1 MSNCLLSKVIG
12 IRSLKY
18 YMFLFNWMTN
28 KLPRFKLV
36 AVGVVA
42 VAVMLTALGAMMMTL
57 GQQVYAADKNQNN
70 GNNNN
75 QGEHCAPGEIPSENG
90 GCVSCGPGEIQ
101 VGTHCEKCPPGTFAN
116 GCCKCDPELP
126 EGSSGFVGE
135 TQLHFVS
142 ANMANSISSLTG
154 IY

>member
-1 MSNCLLSKVIG
+1 
-12 IRSLKY
+12 
-18 YMFLFNWMTN
+18 MTN

-42 VAVMLTALGAMMMTL
+42 VAVMLTALGAMMTL
-57 GQQVYAADKNQNN
+57 GQQVYAA
-70 GNNNN
+70 NNNDN
-75 QGEHCAPGEIPSENG
+75 QGDNNDNQGDNNDNNDDGNCAPGEIPSENG

>member
-1 MSNCLLSKVIG
+1 
-12 IRSLKY
+12 
-18 YMFLFNWMTN
+18 MFFI
-28 KLPRFKLV
+28 K
-36 AVGVVA
+36 
-42 VAVMLTALGAMMMTL
+42 
-57 GQQVYAADKNQNN
+57 
-70 GNNNN
+70 
-75 QGEHCAPGEIPSENG
+75 IPSENG

-101 VGTHCEKCPPGTFAN
+101 VGTHCEKGPPGTFAN

>member
-1 MSNCLLSKVIG
+1 
-12 IRSLKY
+12 
-18 YMFLFNWMTN
+18 MTN

-57 GQQVYAADKNQNN
+57 GQQVYAANKDQNN
-70 GNNNN
+70 DNQGGNNNN

-135 TQLHFVS
+135 TQLHFVN
-142 ANMANSISSLTG
+142 ANMANSISSLTS

>member
-1 MSNCLLSKVIG
+1 
-12 IRSLKY
+12 
-18 YMFLFNWMTN
+18 MTS

-42 VAVMLTALGAMMMTL
+42 VAVMLTALGAMMMPL
-57 GQQVYAADKNQNN
+57 GQQVYAAN

-75 QGEHCAPGEIPSENG
+75 NNDGNNNDNQGDNNDNNDDGNCAPGEIPNENG

>member
-1 MSNCLLSKVIG
+1 
-12 IRSLKY
+12 
-18 YMFLFNWMTN
+18 MFLFNWMTN

-42 VAVMLTALGAMMMTL
+42 VAVMLTALGAMMTL
-57 GQQVYAADKNQNN
+57 GQQVYAA
-70 GNNNN
+70 NNNDN
-75 QGEHCAPGEIPSENG
+75 QGDNNDNQGDNNDNNDDGNCAPGEIPSENG

-142 ANMANSISSLTG
+142 ANIANSISSLTG

>member
-1 MSNCLLSKVIG
+1 
-12 IRSLKY
+12 
-18 YMFLFNWMTN
+18 MTS

-42 VAVMLTALGAMMMTL
+42 VAVMLTALGAMTTL
-57 GQQVYAADKNQNN
+57 GQQVYAANN
-70 GNNNN
+70 NNNDGNNNDN
-75 QGEHCAPGEIPSENG
+75 QVDNNDNNVDGNCAPGEIPNENG

>member
-1 MSNCLLSKVIG
+1 
-12 IRSLKY
+12 
-18 YMFLFNWMTN
+18 MFLFNWMTN

-57 GQQVYAADKNQNN
+57 GQQVYAANKNQNN
-70 GNNNN
+70 DNQGGNNNN
-75 QGEHCAPGEIPSENG
+75 NDNGNCAPGEIPRENG

>member
-1 MSNCLLSKVIG
+1 
-12 IRSLKY
+12 
-18 YMFLFNWMTN
+18 MTN

-36 AVGVVA
+36 SVGVVA

-57 GQQVYAADKNQNN
+57 GQQVYAAT

-75 QGEHCAPGEIPSENG
+75 NNDGNNNDNQGDNNDNQGDNNDNNDDGDCAPGEIPSENG

>member
-1 MSNCLLSKVIG
+1 
-12 IRSLKY
+12 
-18 YMFLFNWMTN
+18 MFLFNWMTN

-57 GQQVYAADKNQNN
+57 GQQVYAA
-70 GNNNN
+70 NNNDN
-75 QGEHCAPGEIPSENG
+75 QGDNNDNNDDGNCAPGEIPSENG
-90 GCVSCGPGEIQ
+90 GCVSSGPGEIQ

-142 ANMANSISSLTG
+142 ANIANSISSLTG

>member
-1 MSNCLLSKVIG
+1 
-12 IRSLKY
+12 
-18 YMFLFNWMTN
+18 MFLFNWMTN

-57 GQQVYAADKNQNN
+57 GQQVYAA
-70 GNNNN
+70 NNNDN
-75 QGEHCAPGEIPSENG
+75 QGDNNDNNDDGNCAPGEIPSENG

-142 ANMANSISSLTG
+142 ANIANSISSLTG

>member
-1 MSNCLLSKVIG
+1 
-12 IRSLKY
+12 
-18 YMFLFNWMTN
+18 MTS

-42 VAVMLTALGAMMMTL
+42 VAVMLTALGAMMTL
-57 GQQVYAADKNQNN
+57 GQQVYAA
-70 GNNNN
+70 NNNDN
-75 QGEHCAPGEIPSENG
+75 QGDNNDNQGDNNDNNVDGNCAPGEIPNENG

>member
-1 MSNCLLSKVIG
+1 
-12 IRSLKY
+12 
-18 YMFLFNWMTN
+18 MTS

-42 VAVMLTALGAMMMTL
+42 VAVMLTALGAMMTL
-57 GQQVYAADKNQNN
+57 GQQVYAANN
-70 GNNNN
+70 NNNDGNNNDN
-75 QGEHCAPGEIPSENG
+75 QGDNNDNNDDGNCAPGEIPNENG

>member
-1 MSNCLLSKVIG
+1 M
-12 IRSLKY
+12 
-18 YMFLFNWMTN
+18 
-28 KLPRFKLV
+28 
-36 AVGVVA
+36 
-42 VAVMLTALGAMMMTL
+42 
-57 GQQVYAADKNQNN
+57 
-70 GNNNN
+70 
-75 QGEHCAPGEIPSENG
+75 
-90 GCVSCGPGEIQ
+90 SCGPGEIQ

-135 TQLHFVS
+135 IQLHFVS

>member
-1 MSNCLLSKVIG
+1 MI
-12 IRSLKY
+12 
-18 YMFLFNWMTN
+18 N

-42 VAVMLTALGAMMMTL
+42 VAVMLTALGAMMTL
-57 GQQVYAADKNQNN
+57 GQQVYAA
-70 GNNNN
+70 NNNDN
-75 QGEHCAPGEIPSENG
+75 QGDNNDNNDDGNCAPGEIPSENG

>member
-1 MSNCLLSKVIG
+1 
-12 IRSLKY
+12 
-18 YMFLFNWMTN
+18 MTN

-36 AVGVVA
+36 SVGVVA
-42 VAVMLTALGAMMMTL
+42 VAVMLTALGAMMMSL
-57 GQQVYAADKNQNN
+57 GQQVYAAT

-75 QGEHCAPGEIPSENG
+75 NNDGNNNDNQGDNNDNQGDNNDNNDDGDCAPGEIPSENG

>member
-1 MSNCLLSKVIG
+1 
-12 IRSLKY
+12 
-18 YMFLFNWMTN
+18 MTN

-36 AVGVVA
+36 AVGVVV
-42 VAVMLTALGAMMMTL
+42 VAIMLTALGAMMTL
-57 GQQVYAADKNQNN
+57 GQQVYAANNNNNDGNNNDNQGDNNNNNN
-70 GNNNN
+70 GN
-75 QGEHCAPGEIPSENG
+75 CAPGEIPNENG

>member
-1 MSNCLLSKVIG
+1 
-12 IRSLKY
+12 
-18 YMFLFNWMTN
+18 MFLFDWMTN
-28 KLPRFKLV
+28 KLPRIKLV
-36 AVGVVA
+36 EVTVVA
-42 VAVMLTALGAMMMTL
+42 VAVMLTALGAMMTL
-57 GQQVYAADKNQNN
+57 GQQVYAT
-70 GNNNN
+70 NNN
-75 QGEHCAPGEIPSENG
+75 QGDNDNYQGDNDNDQGDNDNDDDGNCAPGEIPGEN

-116 GCCKCDPELP
+116 GCCRCDPELP
-126 EGSSGFVGE
+126 EGSAGLVGE

>member
-1 MSNCLLSKVIG
+1 
-12 IRSLKY
+12 
-18 YMFLFNWMTN
+18 
-28 KLPRFKLV
+28 
-36 AVGVVA
+36 
-42 VAVMLTALGAMMMTL
+42 MLTALGAMMTL
-57 GQQVYAADKNQNN
+57 GQQVYATSNNQGDN
-70 GNNNN
+70 NNNN
-75 QGEHCAPGEIPSENG
+75 QGDNDNDQDGNCAPGEIPDENG

-116 GCCKCDPELP
+116 GCCRCDPELP
-126 EGSSGFVGE
+126 EGSAGLVGE